1 MNFEAIYAQQ
11 RDQAAGRRQP
21 RADHHAGRLALAMRA
36 TRRRSSSPR
45 CSRRSPRA
53 RRNFARWATQPAVLY
68 DAPSL
73 KADRLFVASRY
84 YPFEVLVK
92 LDQWTKVRDVN
103 GEVAWVENKALGER
117 QHGAGA
123 RCRSP
128 TCAPRRAPQAPLV
141 FEAYK
146 QVLLEVIEPPADGWV
161 KVRHRDG
168 QQGYIRIAHVW
179 GV

>member
-1 MNFEAIYAQQ
+1 MGGRGILVL
-11 RDQAAGRRQP
+11 AA
-21 RADHHAGRLALAMRA
+21 AFAALAADASEFRA
-36 TRRRSSSPR
+36 LG
-45 CSRRSPRA
+45 A
-53 RRNFARWATQPAVLY
+53 APAVLY

-103 GEVAWVENKALGER
+103 GEVAWVENKAWGDR
-117 QHGAGA
+117 QTVLVTVPLADVRA
-123 RCRSP
+123 
-128 TCAPRRAPQAPLV
+128 APKAEAALV

-146 QVLLEVIEPPADGWV
+146 QVLLEVMEPAADGWV

-168 QQGYIRIAHVW
+168 QVGYIRTTHVW

>member
-1 MNFEAIYAQQ
+1 M
-11 RDQAAGRRQP
+11 RGR
-21 RADHHAGRLALAMRA
+21 AVLVLATALAALAALDAGATEFRA
-36 TRRRSSSPR
+36 LGP
-45 CSRRSPRA
+45 A
-53 RRNFARWATQPAVLY
+53 PAVLY

-84 YPFEVLVK
+84 YPFEILVK

-103 GEVAWVENKALGER
+103 GEVAWVENKSLGDR
-117 QHGAGA
+117 QTVIVTVPLADVRA
-123 RCRSP
+123 SP
-128 TCAPRRAPQAPLV
+128 SADAPLV

-146 QVLLEVIEPPADGWV
+146 QVLLEVMEPPADGWV

-168 QQGYIRIAHVW
+168 QVGYIRTAHVW

>member
-1 MNFEAIYAQQ
+1 M
-11 RDQAAGRRQP
+11 RAA
-21 RADHHAGRLALAMRA
+21 AALLAGLLALPAPA
-36 TRRRSSSPR
+36 AEFRSIGDH
-45 CSRRSPRA
+45 A
-53 RRNFARWATQPAVLY
+53 AVLY

-73 KADRLFVASRY
+73 RADRIFAASRG

-92 LDQWTKVRDVN
+92 LDQWTKVRDAG

-117 QHGAGA
+117 RHALVSVPVA
-123 RCRSP
+123 DVRA
-128 TCAPRRAPQAPLV
+128 APDAKSALV

-146 QVLLEVIEPPADGWV
+146 QVLLEVLEPPADGWV

-168 QQGYIRIAHVW
+168 QQGYARVAHLW